1 VINLQI
7 QGWAHIFIETGEA
20 SMEFSE
26 LLKTRQS
33 VRQYRQR
40 AVERALLDKL
50 IEAVR
55 LAPSA
60 SNAQPWKLIIVDE
73 PELRARVAQATF
85 SKAVAFNRFA
95 LEAPVFAVFV
105 TEKSGFITQVGAM
118 LKKRPFSLIDI
129 GIAAAHF
136 CLQAAELGLG
146 TCILGWFDEKK
157 IKRLLRIPAGRRIGL
172 LVTLGYAAE
181 GYSLREKS
189 RKSPDLMSSFNSY

>member
-1 VINLQI
+1 
-7 QGWAHIFIETGEA
+7 
-20 SMEFSE
+20 MEFSE
-26 LLKTRQS
+26 LVKTRQS

-40 AVERALLDKL
+40 PVARALLDKL
-50 IEAVR
+50 VEAVR

-73 PELRARVAQATF
+73 PELRARVAEATF
-85 SKAVAFNRFA
+85 SKTITFNRFA
-95 LEAPVFAVFV
+95 LDAPVIAVMV
-105 TEKSGFITQVGAM
+105 IESPGLLNQVGAL
-118 LKKRPFSLIDI
+118 LKKRQFSLIDI

-146 TCILGWFDEKK
+146 TCILGWFDEKR

-181 GYSLREKS
+181 GYPLREKS
-189 RKSPDLMSSFNSY
+189 RKSPDLMSGFNSY